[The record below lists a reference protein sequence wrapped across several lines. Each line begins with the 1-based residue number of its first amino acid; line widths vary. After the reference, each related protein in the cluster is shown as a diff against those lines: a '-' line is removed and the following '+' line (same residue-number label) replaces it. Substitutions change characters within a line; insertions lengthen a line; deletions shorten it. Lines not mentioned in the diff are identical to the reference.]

1 MAEFLEQDCRLK
13 EILPEKTLKTR
24 TPQFQQARTVRP
36 ALPRYRNEISRYII
50 LRDEEKCAV
59 CGKCVAVCP
68 QGVHVKKPGYKYF
81 ALPKSHLCFGPKCE
95 EKGCYCITACPQG
108 ALRIQEN
115 PMMKV
120 LGDYRWPAG
129 MILATWKMAENGE
142 VPPEEYGYE
151 FETGD
156 SGGGFDRIRIKFP
169 EKPPIELKKDEIDT
183 SLELNR
189 RNDGRPKI
197 KIDVP
202 WYGGGMS
209 FGSVSN
215 TTQLS
220 KARAAVAW
228 NTFTCTGEGGFMERM
243 RPYDDHMITQVATGL
258 FGVREETIQRVP
270 IVEFKYAQGAKPGL
284 GGHLLGDKNTE
295 AVAKMRETVIGISLF
310 SPFPFHSVYSIE
322 DHMKHIDWVKHINRR
337 ALISTKV
344 STPNDV
350 DMVAVGSYSAGT
362 HIIHLDG
369 GYGGTGAAP
378 DIAKKN
384 IAMPIEYAI
393 SKVHN
398 FLVDEGA
405 RDQVTLVASGG
416 VRNPYDIAK
425 AIALGADGCVV
436 GTAELV
442 ALGCVRCSRCSTGRG
457 CPRRIA
463 TTDKQLAPKIDLEW
477 GAQRIINL
485 YNAWRNELV
494 TILQRLGL
502 KSVSELRGRSDLLMH
517 LDYTN
522 DVAGHKS

>member
-1 MAEFLEQDCRLK
+1 
-13 EILPEKTLKTR
+13 
-24 TPQFQQARTVRP
+24 
-36 ALPRYRNEISRYII
+36 
-50 LRDEEKCAV
+50 
-59 CGKCVAVCP
+59 
-68 QGVHVKKPGYKYF
+68 
-81 ALPKSHLCFGPKCE
+81 
-95 EKGCYCITACPQG
+95 
-108 ALRIQEN
+108 
-115 PMMKV
+115 
-120 LGDYRWPAG
+120 
-129 MILATWKMAENGE
+129 MILATWKMAESGE
-142 VPPEEYGYE
+142 APSADYGYE

-156 SGGGFDRIRIKFP
+156 SGGGFDRIRFRFP
-169 EKPPIELKKDEIDT
+169 EKPPLELAKEEIDT

-189 RNDGRPKI
+189 RNDGRPRI

-258 FGVREETIQRVP
+258 FGVREETIQRVR

-322 DHMKHIDWVKHINRR
+322 DHMKHIDWVKHLNRR

-398 FLVDEGA
+398 FLADEGA
-405 RDQVTLVASGG
+405 REQVTLIASGG
-416 VRNPYDIAK
+416 IRNPYDIAK

-442 ALGCVRCSRCSTGRG
+442 ALGCVRCARCSTGRG

-477 GAQRIINL
+477 GAQRIINM

-494 TILQRLGL
+494 AILQRLGL
-502 KSVSELRGRSDLLMH
+502 RSVSELRGRSDLLMH

-522 DVAGHKS
+522 DVAGKKS